1 VGHEPVYVTMRAELE
16 AMAGKK
22 VYKMVA
28 AYLDDRLAPGS
39 TAVPLPHPTVRRR
52 VVG

>member
-1 VGHEPVYVTMRAELE
+1 MRAELE

-28 AYLDDRLAPGS
+28 AYLDGRLAPGS

-52 VVG
+52 ADR